1 MDPATMTHEDTRVF
15 HRDVTNVPVRVERA
29 KGVHIWDEAG
39 NRLLDASSGL
49 NVVVNIGYGVQE
61 VLDAMQK
68 QAALVTFCGGFTSAP
83 QEELAGVLA
92 NMAPGD
98 LNHVRFT
105 SGGAE
110 ATETAIKL
118 ARHYFVEIGQPS
130 KWKIISR
137 WKSFHGNTLG
147 ALAAS
152 GYTARRLE
160 YTPYL
165 SNFPH
170 ISPAYDLAAAE
181 ELEAA
186 ILNEGPDEIAA
197 FIAEP
202 VVGSADLARIPPEGY
217 FKRVREICDKY
228 DVLFIADEVL
238 CGIGRTGKNFA
249 IDHWNVTPDMIIFG
263 KGVSSGY
270 TPLGGVITT
279 DGIYDAVSEGSGLF
293 DHGYTYSGN
302 PLSCAV
308 GLAVLTYLNE
318 HQLVERSAETG
329 RYLLNSLRL
338 ALAESPIVG
347 EISGLGMLTG
357 IELVADKSTRTPF
370 AAAKRIGAR
379 IGKATRDRGVLINP
393 GFGAP
398 SLPTDPER
406 IGVCPSFIFTRE
418 HVDEAVAALS
428 AAIMQIA
435 QEEGLA

>member
-1 MDPATMTHEDTRVF
+1 MTHEDTRVF

-29 KGVHIWDEAG
+29 EGVHIWDEAG

-83 QEELAGVLA
+83 QEELARVLA

-308 GLAVLTYLNE
+308 GLAVLNYLNE

-329 RYLLNSLRL
+329 QYLLNSLRR

-357 IELVADKSTRTPF
+357 IELVSDKSTRTPF

>member
-15 HRDVTNVPVRVERA
+15 HRDVTNIPVRVERA
-29 KGVHIWDEAG
+29 EGVHIWDETG
-39 NRLLDASSGL
+39 NRFLDASSGL

-318 HQLVERSAETG
+318 HQLVERSAQTG
-329 RYLLNSLRL
+329 QYLLNSLRL

-406 IGVCPSFIFTRE
+406 IGICPSFIFTRE

-428 AAIMQIA
+428 AAITQIA

>member
-1 MDPATMTHEDTRVF
+1 MEPATMTHDETKVF
-15 HRDVTNVPVRVERA
+15 HRDITAIPPRVQRA
-29 KGVHIWDEAG
+29 EGVHLWDEAG
-39 NRLLDASSGL
+39 NRYLDASSGL
-49 NVVVNIGYGVQE
+49 NVVVNIGYGVKE
-61 VLDAMQK
+61 VLDAMHK
-68 QAALVTFCGGFTSAP
+68 QAELVAFCGGFTSAP
-83 QEELAGVLA
+83 QEDLAQVLA
-92 NMAPGD
+92 DMAPGD

-118 ARHYFVEIGQPS
+118 ARHYFVESGQPS
-130 KWKIISR
+130 KWKVIGR

-152 GYTARRLE
+152 GYSARRLE

-170 ISPAYDLAAAE
+170 ISPAYDMAAAE

-217 FKRVREICDKY
+217 FKRIREICDKY
-228 DVLFIADEVL
+228 NILFIADEVL

-249 IDHWNVTPDMIIFG
+249 IDHWNIVPDIIIFG

-270 TPLGGVITT
+270 TPLGGIITT
-279 DGIYDAVSEGSGLF
+279 DAIYDAIAAGSGLF

-308 GLAVLTYLNE
+308 GLAVLNYLNE
-318 HQLVERSAETG
+318 HHLVERAADTG
-329 RYLLNSLRL
+329 KYLLDSLRQ
-338 ALAESPIVG
+338 ALANSPIVG

-357 IELVADKSTRTPF
+357 IELVADKVTRSPF
-370 AAAKRIGAR
+370 AGSKRIGAR
-379 IGKATRDRGVLINP
+379 IGKATRERGVLINP

-398 SLPTDPER
+398 SLPSDPER

-418 HVDEAVAALS
+418 DVDQTVAALS
-428 AAIMQIA
+428 AALAQVA

>member
-1 MDPATMTHEDTRVF
+1 MDPATMTHEETRVF

-29 KGVHIWDEAG
+29 EGVHIWDEAG

-83 QEELAGVLA
+83 QEELAKVLA
-92 NMAPGD
+92 VMAPGD

-118 ARHYFVEIGQPS
+118 ARHYFVESGQPS

-186 ILNEGPDEIAA
+186 ILNEGPNEIAA

-228 DVLFIADEVL
+228 DILFIADEVL

-270 TPLGGVITT
+270 TPLGGVIVT

-308 GLAVLTYLNE
+308 GLAVLKYLNE
-318 HQLVERSAETG
+318 HQLVERSADTG
-329 RYLLNSLRL
+329 EYLLNSLRM
-338 ALAESPIVG
+338 ALADSPIVG

-357 IELVADKSTRTPF
+357 IELVSNKTTRTPF

-406 IGVCPSFIFTRE
+406 IGVCPPFIFTRE

-428 AAIMQIA
+428 AATRQIA

>member
-15 HRDVTNVPVRVERA
+15 HRDVTNIPVRVERA
-29 KGVHIWDEAG
+29 EGVHIWDETG
-39 NRLLDASSGL
+39 NRFLDASSGL

-318 HQLVERSAETG
+318 HRLVERSAQTG
-329 RYLLNSLRL
+329 QYLLNSLRL

-406 IGVCPSFIFTRE
+406 IGICPSFIFTRE

-428 AAIMQIA
+428 AAITQIA

>member
-29 KGVHIWDEAG
+29 EGVHIWDEAG

-83 QEELAGVLA
+83 QEELARVLA

-279 DGIYDAVSEGSGLF
+279 DGIYAAVSQGSGLF

-308 GLAVLTYLNE
+308 GLAVLNYLNE

-329 RYLLNSLRL
+329 QYLLNSLRL

-357 IELVADKSTRTPF
+357 IELVSDRSKRTPF

>member
-1 MDPATMTHEDTRVF
+1 VDPATMTHEDTRVF
-15 HRDVTNVPVRVERA
+15 HRDVTNIPVRVERA
-29 KGVHIWDEAG
+29 EGVHIWDETG
-39 NRLLDASSGL
+39 NRFLDASSGL

-318 HQLVERSAETG
+318 HQLVERSAQTG
-329 RYLLNSLRL
+329 QYLLNSLRL

-406 IGVCPSFIFTRE
+406 IGICPSFIFTRE

-428 AAIMQIA
+428 AAITQIA

>member
-1 MDPATMTHEDTRVF
+1 MTHEDTRVF

-29 KGVHIWDEAG
+29 EGVHIWDEAG

-83 QEELAGVLA
+83 QEELARVLA

-279 DGIYDAVSEGSGLF
+279 DGIYAAVSQGSGLF

-308 GLAVLTYLNE
+308 GLAVLNYLNE

-329 RYLLNSLRL
+329 QYLLNSLRL

-357 IELVADKSTRTPF
+357 IELVSDRSKRTPF

>member
-29 KGVHIWDEAG
+29 EGVHIWDEAG

-83 QEELAGVLA
+83 QEELARVLA

-308 GLAVLTYLNE
+308 GLAVLNYLNE

-329 RYLLNSLRL
+329 QYLLNSLRR

-357 IELVADKSTRTPF
+357 IELVSDKSTRTPF

>member
-29 KGVHIWDEAG
+29 EGVHIWDEAG

-83 QEELAGVLA
+83 QEELARVLA

-170 ISPAYDLAAAE
+170 ISPACDLAAAE

-308 GLAVLTYLNE
+308 GLAVLNYLNE
-318 HQLVERSAETG
+318 HQLVERSAQTG
-329 RYLLNSLRL
+329 QYLLNSLRL

-357 IELVADKSTRTPF
+357 IELVSDRSTRTPF